1 MTLPDWAST
10 WLELGLQD
18 WDAIFGIILG
28 IAGVGALVRAFFRW
42 NRRRIDALPVA
53 AEFGFTGD
61 SLVDAD
67 GVRWEMAWLQNTG
80 SRAYVHDVY
89 WVESAFGVVWPEK
102 SPQVAKIDEIH
113 SLPRKLRSLSK
124 RELLHEEGVF
134 KPQYLSAGKKVR
146 FYVFCP
152 PEVAELTLGATMSIG
167 RRGDQR
173 SVCSKSFDVLHADG
187 LELGTIFP
195 W

>member
-1 MTLPDWAST
+1 M
-10 WLELGLQD
+10 LQD
-18 WDAIFGIILG
+18 WAAIATIVGFPFVVGPV
-28 IAGVGALVRAFFRW
+28 AVGVIVWFV
-42 NRRRIDALPVA
+42 RRRATLPVS

-89 WVESAFGVVWPEK
+89 WVESVFGVVWPEK

-152 PEVAELTLGATMSIG
+152 SEVAELTIGATMSIG

-187 LELGTIFP
+187 LELGTTFP

>member
-1 MTLPDWAST
+1 M
-10 WLELGLQD
+10 LQD
-18 WDAIFGIILG
+18 WAAIATIIGLPFVVG
-28 IAGVGALVRAFFRW
+28 PVAVGVIVWFV
-42 NRRRIDALPVA
+42 RRRATLPVS

-89 WVESAFGVVWPEK
+89 WAENAFGVVWPEK

-187 LELGTIFP
+187 LELGTTFP